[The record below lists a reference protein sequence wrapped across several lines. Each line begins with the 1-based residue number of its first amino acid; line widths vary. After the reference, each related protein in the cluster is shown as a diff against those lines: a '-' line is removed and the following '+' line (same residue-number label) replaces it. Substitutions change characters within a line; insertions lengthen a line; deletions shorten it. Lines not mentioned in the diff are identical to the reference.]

1 MVLKNELKR
10 NCPLR
15 SMYVRSALTS
25 DYNADAV
32 ISEQLAF
39 WTLSVGFILLSNL
52 ARLL

>member
-1 MVLKNELKR
+1 MDFKNELQR

-15 SMYVRSALTS
+15 SVYVRSALRS

-39 WTLSVGFILLSNL
+39 WTLSVGNL
-52 ARLL
+52 VRLL